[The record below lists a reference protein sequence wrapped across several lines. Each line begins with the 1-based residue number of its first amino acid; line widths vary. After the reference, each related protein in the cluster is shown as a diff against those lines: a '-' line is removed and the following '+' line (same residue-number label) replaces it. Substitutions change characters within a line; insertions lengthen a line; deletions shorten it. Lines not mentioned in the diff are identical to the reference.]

1 MIIKT
6 WSVRPVKSLQ
16 ITNSWTQKRLV
27 CELGTLERIEL
38 SKCEIIRPIIS
49 LGECKFTKH
58 SLETSA
64 FQTFCDY
71 NSSIIKSS
79 PKIFENLVQPM
90 AKLDIPHYSFG
101 FTASRSRGIT
111 NDINKSP
118 QVKGQ

>member
-16 ITNSWTQKRLV
+16 ITKSWTQKRLV

-38 SKCEIIRPIIS
+38 SKWRDNSTNHIA
-49 LGECKFTKH
+49 GECKFTKH
-58 SLETSA
+58 SLETSG
-64 FQTFCDY
+64 FQTFCDD

-90 AKLDIPHYSFG
+90 AKLDIPYYSFG